1 MGSGFQLL
9 AAQGG
14 SWRVHYRVLY
24 KKQKKTKTTKET
36 HDKKKQTA
44 KKPPFPPNPKR
55 NSAYHRNC
63 CLSSVNVNSDEHC
76 FFLPCLS
83 FASVCLCLSCLLFN
97 SLEVPQLT
105 DLSFVDITDSS
116 IGLRWTPLNASTI
129 IGYRITVVAA
139 GESVPIF
146 EDFVDSSV
154 GYYTVT
160 GLEPGI
166 DYDISVITLIN
177 GGESAP
183 TTLTQQTGEFW
194 KLLCFVTWTVF
205 HAVTGSRDD
214 GALSKEEL
222 SRSLGGSQTDP
233 ARPFFS
239 MAAGDG
245 CALLRFLIWGILMLW
260 MAADLPGTFTFCYS
274 DFQDAVRIE
283 SLKHEL
289 YIHQTYKPWFP
300 QIRVPQGRAVQ
311 QTPSNLGNCLS
322 FQQPVSVAAPL
333 FPRCPKRCR
342 QKGTPRVQATDS
354 HATPS
359 RVNSA
364 WAEGELKTSSCM
376 KSYCVWKSW
385 GCKSFNTSR
394 SRVVGN

>member
-1 MGSGFQLL
+1 M
-9 AAQGG
+9 
-14 SWRVHYRVLY
+14 
-24 KKQKKTKTTKET
+24 
-36 HDKKKQTA
+36 
-44 KKPPFPPNPKR
+44 
-55 NSAYHRNC
+55 
-63 CLSSVNVNSDEHC
+63 
-76 FFLPCLS
+76 
-83 FASVCLCLSCLLFN
+83 CLCLSRLLFN

-194 KLLCFVTWTVF
+194 KLLCFVMWVVSL
-205 HAVTGSRDD
+205 AVTGCRGA

-222 SRSLGGSQTDP
+222 SRSLWGSQTDP
-233 ARPFFS
+233 AHSFPQ

-245 CALLRFLIWGILMLW
+245 CVLL
-260 MAADLPGTFTFCYS
+260 
-274 DFQDAVRIE
+274 
-283 SLKHEL
+283 
-289 YIHQTYKPWFP
+289 
-300 QIRVPQGRAVQ
+300 
-311 QTPSNLGNCLS
+311 
-322 FQQPVSVAAPL
+322 VSQSEV
-333 FPRCPKRCR
+333 F
-342 QKGTPRVQATDS
+342 
-354 HATPS
+354 
-359 RVNSA
+359 
-364 WAEGELKTSSCM
+364 
-376 KSYCVWKSW
+376 
-385 GCKSFNTSR
+385 
-394 SRVVGN
+394 

>member
-1 MGSGFQLL
+1 MMVLSLINAWPVAGLFENCMNSVWIERTLSWGKSGFQLL
-9 AAQGG
+9 SAQWG
-14 SWRVHYRVLY
+14 SWRLRRRVQNKL
-24 KKQKKTKTTKET
+24 QKYPNTLPFPKFL
-36 HDKKKQTA
+36 
-44 KKPPFPPNPKR
+44 FPPNPKR
-55 NSAYHRNC
+55 KSSYHHNC
-63 CLSSVNVNSDEHC
+63 FHSSVNVNSDQHC

-83 FASVCLCLSCLLFN
+83 FASVCLCLSRLLFN

-205 HAVTGSRDD
+205 HAVTSCWDD

-222 SRSLGGSQTDP
+222 SHSLGEKQTNP
-233 ARPFFS
+233 A
-239 MAAGDG
+239 
-245 CALLRFLIWGILMLW
+245 
-260 MAADLPGTFTFCYS
+260 
-274 DFQDAVRIE
+274 
-283 SLKHEL
+283 
-289 YIHQTYKPWFP
+289 
-300 QIRVPQGRAVQ
+300 
-311 QTPSNLGNCLS
+311 
-322 FQQPVSVAAPL
+322 
-333 FPRCPKRCR
+333 
-342 QKGTPRVQATDS
+342 
-354 HATPS
+354 
-359 RVNSA
+359 
-364 WAEGELKTSSCM
+364 
-376 KSYCVWKSW
+376 
-385 GCKSFNTSR
+385 
-394 SRVVGN
+394 